1 MPFYTFVCDEGH
13 RTEAKGEYEVSSA
26 PCVTCGEPSSRLPFY
41 APPTVRIPSG
51 RFEPNHERFLD
62 RAPYINH
69 AHEKAEQ
76 EVGGY
81 MKRPTWYNAGIA
93 RARSKAIQ
101 HGDTKS
107 IQEVNELAKQAD
119 TSRPQ

>member
-1 MPFYTFVCDEGH
+1 MPFYTFVCEEGH
-13 RTEAKGEYEVSSA
+13 RTEAKGGYEESLTA
-26 PCVTCGEPSSRLPFY
+26 CATCGAPAHRLPFY

-51 RFEPNHERFLD
+51 RFEPDHERFLD

-76 EVGGY
+76 EVGKY

-93 RARSKAIQ
+93 RARSRAIEQ
-101 HGDTKS
+101 GDVKS
-107 IQEVNELAKQAD
+107 IREVSELAKKAD
-119 TSRPQ
+119 ANRRQ

>member
-51 RFEPNHERFLD
+51 QFEPNHERFLD

-76 EVGGY
+76 EVGRHF
-81 MKRPTWYNAGIA
+81 KRPEWYNAGIA
-93 RARSKAIQ
+93 RARLKAIQ
-101 HGDTKS
+101 HRDTKQ
-107 IQEVNELAKQAD
+107 IQEVNELAEKAD
-119 TSRPQ
+119 TNRPH

>member
-1 MPFYTFVCDEGH
+1 MPYYTFVCDEGH
-13 RTEAKGEYEVSSA
+13 RTEAKGEYEDSSA
-26 PCVTCGEPSSRLPFY
+26 PCATCGVLAQRLPFY

-51 RFEPNHERFLD
+51 KFEPNHERFLD

-76 EVGGY
+76 EVGRR
-81 MKRPTWYNAGIA
+81 MKRPMWYNAGIA
-93 RARSKAIQ
+93 RARSRAIQ
-101 HGDTKS
+101 HKDSKS
-107 IQEVNELAKQAD
+107 IQEVNDLAKQAD